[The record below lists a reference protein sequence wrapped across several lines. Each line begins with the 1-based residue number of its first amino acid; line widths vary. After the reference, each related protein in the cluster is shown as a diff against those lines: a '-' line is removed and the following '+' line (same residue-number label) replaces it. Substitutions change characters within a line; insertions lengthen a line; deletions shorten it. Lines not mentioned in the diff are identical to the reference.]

1 MYKKAESR
9 SRKLVCRF
17 IKAKIVNNIL
27 MCEQKDEKMQCN
39 QF

>member
-1 MYKKAESR
+1 MQKEKAELDE
-9 SRKLVCRF
+9 KAGTF
-17 IKAKIVNNIL
+17 FYAKIVNTIL